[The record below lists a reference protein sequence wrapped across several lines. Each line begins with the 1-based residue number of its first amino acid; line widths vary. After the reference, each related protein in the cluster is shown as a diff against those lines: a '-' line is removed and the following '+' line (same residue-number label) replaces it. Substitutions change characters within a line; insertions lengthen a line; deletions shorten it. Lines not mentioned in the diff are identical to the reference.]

1 MMALWL
7 TSNFNFQSKL
17 GKLMILMGPL
27 ILMIFYNSLLQ
38 SDIWAG
44 WFDNGRAATLSCLL
58 AHLLSSC
65 WTLCWFGR
73 NSSRWAEWTTGGKS
87 GNVFWNAKSGW
98 AGARFIILLGY
109 SVHSPDLTSCKTEQ
123 TPQQSLSAE
132 TNHVN
137 DIYIKQPKRSKQCI
151 SVGTAHRASAGAIS
165 PCQHCALLT
174 VLWAHRIL
182 GSQADRPDLMTVG
195 TKRRSVCSL

>member
-17 GKLMILMGPL
+17 GKLMILMGPF

-38 SDIWAG
+38 TSEQAG
-44 WFDNGRAATLSCLL
+44 LTTGGLLPSPAFLLTCSPAAEPCAGLAETL
-58 AHLLSSC
+58 A
-65 WTLCWFGR
+65 GGQ
-73 NSSRWAEWTTGGKS
+73 WTTGGRS

-98 AGARFIILLGY
+98 AGACFIILLGY
-109 SVHSPDLTSCKTEQ
+109 SVHSPALTSCKTEQ
-123 TPQQSLSAE
+123 TPEQSLSAE

-137 DIYIKQPKRSKQCI
+137 DNYIKQPKRSKQCI

-182 GSQADRPDLMTVG
+182 GSQADRPDLTTVA
-195 TKRRSVCSL
+195 TKCRSVCSL